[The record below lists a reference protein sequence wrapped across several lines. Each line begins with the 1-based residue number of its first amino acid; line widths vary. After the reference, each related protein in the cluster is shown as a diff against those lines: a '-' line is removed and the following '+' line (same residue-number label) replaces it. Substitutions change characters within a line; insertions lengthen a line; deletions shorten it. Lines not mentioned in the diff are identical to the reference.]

1 MGLILKRDGNAKK
14 LSTVAHDAY
23 RIKHLTARFGDK
35 AVKNITRGDCQRCL
49 EKLIAGKHGA
59 SRTYGLLGSILSYAV
74 AQGHLQQNPAHGVPT
89 PADGKREFRLDAE
102 GYRRLGLA
110 QEQAEARGE
119 PWQAVAA
126 IRLLA
131 LTGCRKTEVLG
142 LRLSEVDLPNRCLRL
157 DDTKTGQSTRVL
169 GEAAVR
175 ILRAAINRA
184 GRPTSLYV
192 LPGRDPRKPYGL
204 GSAWVRIVGA
214 GYTPHSLRH
223 AFASAADELELS
235 ELTIAMLLG
244 HASARKGSTTRGYIS
259 KPDAVLL
266 AAADKVSRHIWQA
279 MSGQGTSA
287 EVVELRSVAL
297 NG

>member
-1 MGLILKRDGNAKK
+1 
-14 LSTVAHDAY
+14 
-23 RIKHLTARFGDK
+23 
-35 AVKNITRGDCQRCL
+35 
-49 EKLIAGKHGA
+49 
-59 SRTYGLLGSILSYAV
+59 
-74 AQGHLQQNPAHGVPT
+74 
-89 PADGKREFRLDAE
+89 
-102 GYRRLGLA
+102 
-110 QEQAEARGE
+110 
-119 PWQAVAA
+119 
-126 IRLLA
+126 
-131 LTGCRKTEVLG
+131 
-142 LRLSEVDLPNRCLRL
+142 
-157 DDTKTGQSTRVL
+157 
-169 GEAAVR
+169 
-175 ILRAAINRA
+175 
-184 GRPTSLYV
+184 
-192 LPGRDPRKPYGL
+192 
-204 GSAWVRIVGA
+204 VGA